1 MDFEEVKPHAKD
13 QSNKVVANNSKSLSP
28 ESTESSKMRLFL
40 SLQIIHI
47 TQCGTKFQTFEEC
60 FPKQFLQP
68 ASKSIILLGRNQETS
83 KDLRA
88 KLHNQKP
95 HHRMWVFFFSKYQ
108 PLFFYLQFWGSFAYK
123 NTVVGC
129 LNVGFCY
136 VLWILGSWPTAGVCF
151 LTKHCWFSLYELSIG
166 WLVHLVSILAWV
178 CACVAAFWIFLFH
191 GIESSWFI
199 FLICWIVLLFGCI

>member
-1 MDFEEVKPHAKD
+1 MKEIFTSKKGKQNNLCTIKSESKNIGMDFEEVKPHAKD

-28 ESTESSKMRLFL
+28 ESTESSNMRLFL

-95 HHRMWVFFFSKYQ
+95 HHRM
-108 PLFFYLQFWGSFAYK
+108 
-123 NTVVGC
+123 
-129 LNVGFCY
+129 
-136 VLWILGSWPTAGVCF
+136 
-151 LTKHCWFSLYELSIG
+151 
-166 WLVHLVSILAWV
+166 
-178 CACVAAFWIFLFH
+178 
-191 GIESSWFI
+191 
-199 FLICWIVLLFGCI
+199 

>member
-28 ESTESSKMRLFL
+28 ESTESSNMRLFL

-83 KDLRA
+83 KDLRS

-95 HHRMWVFFFSKYQ
+95 HHRMWVFFFFPNINPY
-108 PLFFYLQFWGSFAYK
+108 
-123 NTVVGC
+123 
-129 LNVGFCY
+129 
-136 VLWILGSWPTAGVCF
+136 
-151 LTKHCWFSLYELSIG
+151 
-166 WLVHLVSILAWV
+166 
-178 CACVAAFWIFLFH
+178 
-191 GIESSWFI
+191 
-199 FLICWIVLLFGCI
+199 FLICNFGDLLPIKTLLLVALTWVFAMFYESWVLGLPQESVFWRNIAGFHSMN

>member
-28 ESTESSKMRLFL
+28 ESTESSNMRLFL

-88 KLHNQKP
+88 KLHDRKTSPQN
-95 HHRMWVFFFSKYQ
+95 VSFFFFQIST
-108 PLFFYLQFWGSFAYK
+108 P
-123 NTVVGC
+123 
-129 LNVGFCY
+129 
-136 VLWILGSWPTAGVCF
+136 
-151 LTKHCWFSLYELSIG
+151 
-166 WLVHLVSILAWV
+166 
-178 CACVAAFWIFLFH
+178 IF
-191 GIESSWFI
+191 
-199 FLICWIVLLFGCI
+199 